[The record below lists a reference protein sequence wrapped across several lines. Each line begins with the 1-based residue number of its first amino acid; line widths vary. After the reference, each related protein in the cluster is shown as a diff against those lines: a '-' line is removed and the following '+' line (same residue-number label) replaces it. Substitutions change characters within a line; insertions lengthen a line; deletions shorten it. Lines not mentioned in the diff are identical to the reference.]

1 MRRRAL
7 RVVGLLAL
15 AVLAAGW
22 SQPPADDAGRVALF
36 DPVAR
41 FTWSELACAPV
52 VHTGPETLEVVGEAS
67 AISDPLTCQVW
78 VRPGLTAYGFCVT
91 LAHEYGLLA
100 GYVGDAPEDPLHSA
114 DPRALMHAT
123 PPEGWE
129 PCVALALPPLEAAVA
144 ARARRSLRGN
154 GWRIRLVRTRHGRR
168 LVIASRGAR
177 RVVWQVW
184 GTRAAWSM
192 ARER

>member
-1 MRRRAL
+1 MRRRVPRAAC
-7 RVVGLLAL
+7 LLGL

-22 SQPPADDAGRVALF
+22 SQPPADDAARVALF

-41 FTWSELACAPV
+41 FAWSALACLPV
-52 VHTGPETLEVVGEAS
+52 VHTGPETIAIVGDES

-91 LAHEYGLLA
+91 LAHEYGHLA
-100 GYVGDAPEDPLHSA
+100 GHVGDAPDDPMHSA
-114 DPRALMHAT
+114 DPRALMHPI
-123 PPEGWE
+123 PPRDWE
-129 PCVALALPPLEAAVA
+129 PCVALALPPLETAVT
-144 ARARRSLRGN
+144 ARARRSLHGD
-154 GWRIRLVRTRHGRR
+154 GWQVRLIRTRHGRR
-168 LVIASRGAR
+168 LLIARRGAR

-184 GTRAAWSM
+184 GTRAAWDM

>member
-1 MRRRAL
+1 ML
-7 RVVGLLAL
+7 GL

-22 SQPPADDAGRVALF
+22 TQPPADDAARVALF

-41 FTWSELACAPV
+41 FAWSALPCAPL
-52 VHTGPETLEVVGEAS
+52 VHTGPEVLAVVGDES

-91 LAHEYGLLA
+91 LAHEYGHLA
-100 GYVGDAPEDPLHSA
+100 GHLGDAAADPIHSA

-123 PPEGWE
+123 PPRDWA
-129 PCVALALPPLEAAVA
+129 PCVAVALPPLETAVA
-144 ARARRSLRGN
+144 ARARRSLRGD
-154 GWRIRLVRTRHGRR
+154 GWRLRLIRTRHGRR
-168 LVIASRGAR
+168 LLIARRGAR

-184 GTRAAWSM
+184 GTRAAWDM